1 MNIVME
7 MSKTGALTASVPAP
21 PRASLSPAQIDAGT
35 RRRMMLG
42 VGLLAL
48 MFGAGGYWMSTAPL
62 NAAANAP
69 GMVSA
74 DSQNKTI
81 QHLEGGIIKAI
92 LVEEG
97 SKVEA
102 GQVLVQLDDTRAN
115 ASYHLVMGQL
125 WAALALDARLTAE
138 RDGAA
143 AVTFAPE
150 LLAKQDDPA
159 VASIMRTEKQIFT
172 SRRDA
177 LAGEAAIL
185 RQRIGQH
192 SEEIAGLQAQ
202 AASIEQQIGFIR
214 DETLDTTYLVG
225 KGLAPKPKLLALQ
238 RSASQLDGQRGQ
250 AAAEI
255 ARARQSIGELKLQI
269 EQLSADRLNEVV
281 DGLREV
287 EGQIADLQQNRLAAE
302 DTMER
307 LAIRAPQSGT
317 VVRLLFHTV
326 GGVVAPGTPLLEF
339 VPRDD
344 KLIVEARLK
353 PEDIGFV
360 HVGMPAE
367 VRVHAYNQR
376 RLPLILGKVTY
387 VSADRLIEQKSADKS
402 GEQAYYLTR
411 VEVDPESVALLPGAK
426 LYPGMAADVVIETGE
441 RTALDY
447 LLTPITTSLRK
458 AFREQ

>member
-1 MNIVME
+1 MNVVMQ
-7 MSKTGALTASVPAP
+7 MSKDGVVTASVPAP
-21 PRASLSPAQIDAGT
+21 IRASLSPAQIDAGT
-35 RRRMMLG
+35 WRRLALG
-42 VGLLAL
+42 IGLLVL
-48 MFGAGGYWMSTAPL
+48 MFGAGGFWMATAPL

-97 SKVEA
+97 SKVEP

-115 ASYHLVMGQL
+115 ANYNLVMGQL
-125 WAALALDARLTAE
+125 WAALALDARLKAE

-143 AVTFAPE
+143 AIAFAPE

-159 VASIMRTEKQIFT
+159 VASIMQTEKQIFA
-172 SRRDA
+172 SRRDS

-185 RQRIGQH
+185 RQQMSQY
-192 SEEIAGLQAQ
+192 SEEITGLHAQ
-202 AASIEQQIGFIR
+202 AVAIDHQIGFIR

-225 KGLAPKPKLLALQ
+225 KGLAPKPKLLTLQ
-238 RSASQLDGQRGQ
+238 RTMSQLEGQRGQ
-250 AAAEI
+250 ATAQI
-255 ARARQSIGELKLQI
+255 ARSRQSIGELTLKI
-269 EQLSADRLNEVV
+269 EQLSADRLNEVI

-287 EGQIADLQQNRLAAE
+287 AGQIADLQQNRLASE
-302 DTMER
+302 DTLER
-307 LAIRAPQSGT
+307 LTIRAPQPGT
-317 VVRLLFHTV
+317 VVRLLFHTL
-326 GGVVAPGTPLLEF
+326 GGVVAPGTPVLEF

-353 PEDIGFV
+353 PEDIGFI

-387 VSADRLIEQKSADKS
+387 VSADRLMEKSSDKA

-411 VEVDPESVALLPGAK
+411 VEVDPESVAALPGAK
-426 LYPGMAADVVIETGE
+426 LYPGMATDVVIETGE

>member
-1 MNIVME
+1 MNITLE
-7 MSKTGALTASVPAP
+7 MPNNGLVNAP
-21 PRASLSPAQIDAGT
+21 FRASLSPTQIHAGT
-35 RRRMMLG
+35 RRRIILG
-42 VGLLAL
+42 AAMVVL
-48 MFGAGGYWMSTAPL
+48 MFGAGGFWMATAPL

-92 LVEEG
+92 LVDEG
-97 SKVEA
+97 SKVEG

-115 ASYHLVMGQL
+115 ATHHLVMGQL
-125 WAALALDARLTAE
+125 WAALALDARLSAE

-143 AVTFAPE
+143 EIGFAPE
-150 LLAKQDDPA
+150 LLAAQNDPA
-159 VASIMRTEKQIFT
+159 VASIVQTEMQIFV
-172 SRRDA
+172 SRRDS
-177 LAGEAAIL
+177 LAGEKAIL
-185 RQRIGQH
+185 RQRIGQYT
-192 SEEIAGLQAQ
+192 EEITGLQAQ
-202 AASIEQQIGFIR
+202 AVAIDRQIELIR
-214 DETLDTTYLVG
+214 DETKDITGLVE
-225 KGLAPKPKLLALQ
+225 KGLAPKPRLLALQ
-238 RSASQLDGQRGQ
+238 RNWSQLDGQRGQ
-250 AAAEI
+250 AAAQI
-255 ARARQSIGELKLQI
+255 ARARQNIGELTLQI
-269 EQLSADRLNEVV
+269 EQLSADRLNEVI

-287 EGQIADLQQNRLAAE
+287 EGQIADLRQNRLAAE
-302 DTMER
+302 DTLDR
-307 LAIRAPQSGT
+307 LAIRAPQAGT
-317 VVRLLFHTV
+317 VVRLMFHTV
-326 GGVVAPGTPLLEF
+326 GGVISPGTPVLEF

-387 VSADRLIEQKSADKS
+387 VSADRLIEARQADKA

-411 VEVDPESVALLPGAK
+411 VEIDPESLAELPGAK
-426 LYPGMAADVVIETGE
+426 LYPGMTTDVVIETGE

>member
-1 MNIVME
+1 MSVALEMPKSIVVNAPAAAPVRT
-7 MSKTGALTASVPAP
+7 SLTA
-21 PRASLSPAQIDAGT
+21 AQIETGT

-48 MFGAGGYWMSTAPL
+48 MFGAGGYWMATAPL

-115 ASYHLVMGQL
+115 ANYNLVMGQL

-150 LLAKQDDPA
+150 LLAKRADPA
-159 VASIMRTEKQIFT
+159 VATIMQTETRLFA
-172 SRRDA
+172 SRRDS

-185 RQRIGQH
+185 RQRITQYD
-192 SEEIAGLQAQ
+192 EETAGLQAQ
-202 AASIEQQIGFIR
+202 LAAIDQQIGFIR
-214 DETLDTTYLVG
+214 DETQDTTYLVG

-238 RSASQLDGQRGQ
+238 RTASQLNGQRGQ
-250 AAAEI
+250 AVALM
-255 ARARQSIGELKLQI
+255 ARARQNIGELTLQI
-269 EQLSADRLNEVV
+269 EQLSADRLNEIV
-281 DGLREV
+281 DSLREV

-302 DTMER
+302 DTLER
-307 LAIRAPQSGT
+307 LAIRAPQPGT

-326 GGVVAPGTPLLEF
+326 GGVVAPGTPVLEF

-387 VSADRLIEQKSADKS
+387 VSADRLMEKQSDKA

-411 VEVDPESVALLPGAK
+411 VEVDPESVAALPGAK
-426 LYPGMAADVVIETGE
+426 LYPGMATDVVIETGE